1 MLPSCN
7 PSADEWIQL
16 MMKALKPL
24 MRKSSLTCNIYNARG
39 SSRFKDQVLNICS
52 GSKWQKTV
60 YSLGTKIEYT
70 VYRNSK
76 SILRCMGTVRLQ
88 MFLSNFS
95 KSIIKLCGVRSD
107 PQGEFSRGNIAI
119 QESAFKTVLHM
130 IVCMNMVQIKMI
142 GAKFGDWSF
151 LVGQL
156 ESTKPVL

>member
-1 MLPSCN
+1 M
-7 PSADEWIQL
+7 
-16 MMKALKPL
+16 
-24 MRKSSLTCNIYNARG
+24 
-39 SSRFKDQVLNICS
+39 LNICS

-60 YSLGTKIEYT
+60 YSLGTEIEYT

-130 IVCMNMVQIKMI
+130 IVCMNMV
-142 GAKFGDWSF
+142 
-151 LVGQL
+151 
-156 ESTKPVL
+156 